1 MLTLHPTWHLA
12 LAGQGP
18 ERVRLEALARSLGV
32 AERVHFTGELSPER
46 VAQFLKSLDVFVFP
60 TLAETFG
67 LAVVEAAQAGI
78 PVVANDLEVL
88 REVLR
93 ADDGPCALFVDANDT
108 ASFAAAVDRLLHDA
122 ALRATLIARSRG
134 LEARYSVDAMA
145 GRYADLISA
154 VSAGEW
160 RAVLAGETPVQGDEP
175 TSITARVAAPP
186 VRLSRWSSI
195 RAPRV
200 SCTARS
206 RAG

>member
-1 MLTLHPTWHLA
+1 M
-12 LAGQGP
+12 
-18 ERVRLEALARSLGV
+18 
-32 AERVHFTGELSPER
+32 
-46 VAQFLKSLDVFVFP
+46 FVFP

-67 LAVVEAAQAGI
+67 LAVVEAAQAGV

-108 ASFAAAVDRLLHDA
+108 ASFAAAVDRLLRDA

-145 GRYADLISA
+145 GRYADLIQA

-160 RAVLAGETPVQGDEP
+160 RAVLAGENPSPG
-175 TSITARVAAPP
+175 R
-186 VRLSRWSSI
+186 
-195 RAPRV
+195 
-200 SCTARS
+200 
-206 RAG
+206 